1 MSKRHRIISIAV
13 CLLVTRS
20 AWAAPKLSS
29 QLELPAKQS
38 ENNQSICDKELKA
51 LPDAS
56 DSFPADLI
64 KGLKASPGYPKET
77 AEMMEILSN
86 TTIPT
91 DKADMQASVEQL
103 DKAPNCWNSNSLA
116 LQFKGAKLII
126 DQGTKRQKEDFTAAL
141 VARLRAEN
149 KKQLVLLPL
158 TVYLDTLEQLSAAD
172 LLNSSVTEEIHQAH
186 LRAQELASKLTQM
199 YPDAADTKDNKKI
212 LEIRKAELSSSR
224 QVQALID
231 SILKK
236 I

>member
-1 MSKRHRIISIAV
+1 MFKLNFLIVAATFILGS
-13 CLLVTRS
+13 S
-20 AWAAPKLSS
+20 AFAAQSLSS
-29 QLELPAKQS
+29 QLALAAKQTD
-38 ENNQSICDKELKA
+38 NNIANCDKQLKA

-56 DSFPADLI
+56 DSFPLDLI
-64 KGLKASPGYPKET
+64 KGVKASPAYPKET
-77 AEMMEILSN
+77 ADMMEILSN
-86 TTIPT
+86 TSVPT
-91 DKADMQASVEQL
+91 DKADLQASVEQL
-103 DKAPNCWNSNSLA
+103 DKAPTCWNANSLA

-126 DQGTKRQKEDFTAAL
+126 DQGTKRQKEDFAAAII
-141 VARLRAEN
+141 ARLRSEN

-158 TVYLDTLEQLSAAD
+158 TVYLDTLEQLSNAE

-186 LRAQELASKLTQM
+186 QRAQELASKLSQM
-199 YPDAADTKDNKKI
+199 YPDADKTKDNKTI